1 MLGLRG
7 QSSPFSKKLHDES
20 HIASDTDQMDEL
32 DPTRETVVAT
42 IATLETLIDALMIAQ
57 APRSSMGDIL
67 HATHT
72 LRETARALSANADEI
87 ESTLSINSGDGS

>member
-1 MLGLRG
+1 MLRLRG
-7 QSSPFSKKLHDES
+7 QSSPLAKKLHGDS
-20 HIASDTDQMDEL
+20 HFASYTDQMDDL
-32 DPTRETVVAT
+32 VPARGTVVAT
-42 IATLETLIDALMIAQ
+42 IATLETFTDALMVAQ